1 MKPFLPKKVN
11 DDFDRILTPILKS
24 SHEASNSEC
33 KPALGMTILIFKSF
47 VEDAMLYE
55 KKRLIR
61 GLRKL

>member
-11 DDFDRILTPILKS
+11 DDFDRILTPILKA

-33 KPALGMTILIFKSF
+33 KPALGMTILLFKSF
-47 VEDAMLYE
+47 MKDAMDFE

-61 GLRKL
+61 GLKKL